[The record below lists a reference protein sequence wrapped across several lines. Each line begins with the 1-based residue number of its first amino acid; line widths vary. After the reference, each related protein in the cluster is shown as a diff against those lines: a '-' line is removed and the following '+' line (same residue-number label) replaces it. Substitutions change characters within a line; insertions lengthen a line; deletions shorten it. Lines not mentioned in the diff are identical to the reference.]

1 MQSLGGGVC
10 VCVSMYVW
18 LWSHVHSV
26 ETRPRKYGSNKS
38 FRCRSGLEHA
48 RRAPAPRVQG
58 KQRCVLRARKA
69 SDLVPES
76 GVPPNAGAKHISFIT
91 FSHKSHSFKDF
102 TV

>member
-1 MQSLGGGVC
+1 MYAC
-10 VCVSMYVW
+10 VRVGVW
-18 LWSHVHSV
+18 LHVHSL
-26 ETRPRKYGSNKS
+26 ETRPRKYDSNKS
-38 FRCRSGLEHA
+38 FRCRSGLEHTH
-48 RRAPAPRVQG
+48 RTPAPRVWG

-76 GVPPNAGAKHISFIT
+76 GVPPDAGAKHISFIT